1 MYEEK
6 VRIDLPTEVPI
17 LPVRDTVFYPFVVSP
32 IIIGREKSI
41 KLVEDALVKD
51 KVIALFSQK
60 DANAEDPQVTD
71 LFDMG
76 TVVLILKMLKFPDGS
91 LRLIVQGLSRAKL
104 KGIVQ
109 AEPYLK
115 GRIEVLEEVEER
127 SLEVQAMMRNVLS
140 LFQKLVNL
148 APYLSEEV
156 YIAAMNIES
165 PNKLSDFISSNLTLD
180 IRIKQE
186 LLETIDIKIRLQRL
200 TLYLTEELAVL
211 ELGSK
216 IQTQVRTEVDRT
228 QKEFF
233 LRKQMEAI
241 QRELGEGD
249 EKTVELNELKI
260 KIKEAKMPP
269 EVEKEAERELL
280 RLMKMPFAAAE
291 YTVSRT
297 YLDWLTGLPWSK
309 ATADMLDITKA
320 RQILDEDHYDLEK
333 VKQRILEYLA
343 VRKLRPEAKGPILC
357 FIGPP
362 GTGKTSLGR
371 SIARALGR
379 KFMRIS
385 LGGIRD
391 EAEIRGHRRTYV
403 GSLPGRIIQ
412 GIRRAESNNPVF
424 MLDEIDKIGE
434 DFRGDPASALLEVL
448 DPEQNNTFSD
458 HYLDVP
464 FDLSRVIFIATGNIL
479 DPVPPAL
486 RDRMEVLELPGYTQ
500 NEKLLITQKY
510 LIPRQT
516 KEHGLTEANIEF
528 TVAGVL
534 KIITSYS
541 KEAGLRNL
549 EREIA
554 SVCRKVATKVAE
566 GITSKV
572 VVTDQNIQEFLG
584 PQKFIP
590 EVAEKKDAIGVATG
604 MAWTPMGGE
613 ILFIESS
620 KMRGNKGLTLTGQ
633 LGDVMKE
640 SAQAA
645 LSYIRSH
652 AQELN
657 IAEDFFETMDIHVH
671 VPAGAIPKDGPS
683 AGVTMATSLV
693 SLLTDRAVKHD
704 LAMTGEITLRGEV
717 LPIGGIKEKVL
728 AAHLAGIKTV
738 VLPKKNEGDL
748 EDIPQEIREK
758 IRFVLVDK
766 LADVLVEALNPKNA

>member
-6 VRIDLPTEVPI
+6 VRIDLPTEVPL

-41 KLVEDALVKD
+41 KLVEDALVRD
-51 KVIALFSQK
+51 KIIALFSQK
-60 DANAEDPQVTD
+60 DSNVEDPQVTD
-71 LFDMG
+71 LYDTG
-76 TVVLILKMLKFPDGS
+76 TIVLILKMLKFPDGS
-91 LRLIVQGLSRAKL
+91 LRLIVQGLGRAKL

-115 GRIEVLEEVEER
+115 GRVEVLEEVEER
-127 SLEVQAMMRNVLS
+127 SLEVQAMMRNVLT

-165 PNKLSDFISSNLTLD
+165 PNKLSDFIASNLNLD
-180 IRIKQE
+180 MRVKQE
-186 LLETIDIKIRLQRL
+186 LLETSDIKRRLERL

-216 IQTQVRTEVDRT
+216 IQSQVRTEVDRT

-249 EKTVELNELKI
+249 EKTIELSELKI
-260 KIKEAKMPP
+260 KIKDAKMPP

-280 RLMKMPFAAAE
+280 RLLKMPFAAAE

-297 YLDWLTGLPWSK
+297 YLDWLIALPWSK
-309 ATADMLDITKA
+309 ATADILDIAKA

-464 FDLSRVIFIATGNIL
+464 FDLSRVMFIATGNIL

-500 NEKLLITQKY
+500 NERLLITQKY

-528 TVAGVL
+528 TAGAVI
-534 KIITSYS
+534 KIIISYT

-554 SVCRKVATKVAE
+554 AVCRKVATKVAE
-566 GITSKV
+566 GMAEKV
-572 VVTDQNIQEFLG
+572 VVTDQNIREFLG
-584 PQKFIP
+584 PPKFIP
-590 EVAEKKDAIGVATG
+590 EVAEKKDAVGVATG

-620 KMRGNKGLTLTGQ
+620 KMRGSKGLTLTGQ
-633 LGDVMKE
+633 LGEVMKE

-652 AQELN
+652 AKDLG
-657 IAEDFFETMDIHVH
+657 IAEDFFESLDIHVH

-693 SLLTDRAVKHD
+693 SLLSDRPVKHD
-704 LAMTGEITLRGEV
+704 LSMTGEITLRGEV
-717 LPIGGIKEKVL
+717 LPVGGIKEKVL
-728 AAHLAGIKTV
+728 AAHLAGISTI

-758 IRFVLVDK
+758 VKFVLVDK
-766 LADVLVEALNPKNA
+766 LDEVLQEALNPKVA

>member
-1 MYEEK
+1 MSEDK
-6 VRIDLPTEVPI
+6 RIDLPNEVPI

-32 IIIGREKSI
+32 IVVGREKSI
-41 KLVEDALVKD
+41 RLVDDALLKD
-51 KVIALFSQK
+51 KIIGLFTQK
-60 DANAEDPQVTD
+60 DAQVEDPQVTD
-71 LFDMG
+71 LYDMG
-76 TVVLILKMLKFPDGS
+76 TMALILKMLKFPDGS
-91 LRLIVQGLSRAKL
+91 LRLIVQGLGRAKL

-115 GRIEVLEEVEER
+115 GRVDIQEEVEEK
-127 SLEVQAMMRNVLS
+127 SIEIEAMMRNMIT
-140 LFQKLVNL
+140 LFQKLVSL

-156 YIAAMNIES
+156 YIAAMNIDS
-165 PNKLSDFISSNLTLD
+165 PNKLCDFIASNLNLD
-180 IRIKQE
+180 IKIKQE
-186 LLETIDIKIRLQRL
+186 ILETTEVRKRLQRL
-200 TLYLTEELAVL
+200 TLFLNEELEVL

-216 IQTQVRTEVDRT
+216 IQSQVRTEVDRA

-249 EKTVELNELKI
+249 EKTLEINELRI

-269 EVEKEAERELL
+269 EVEKEADRELM
-280 RLMKMPFAAAE
+280 RLAKMPLAAAE

-297 YLDWLTGLPWSK
+297 YLDWLIALPWNRS
-309 ATADMLDITKA
+309 TTDMLDIPAA
-320 RQILDEDHYDLEK
+320 RQILEDDHYGLEK

-371 SIARALGR
+371 SIAHALGR

-412 GIRRAESNNPVF
+412 GIRRAETNNPVF

-434 DFRGDPASALLEVL
+434 DFRGDPSSALLEVL

-464 FDLSRVIFIATGNIL
+464 FDLSKVMFIATGNIM
-479 DPVPPAL
+479 DPIPPAL
-486 RDRMEVLELPGYTQ
+486 RDRMEILELPGYTQ
-500 NEKLLITQKY
+500 REKLLIAQKY

-516 KEHGLTEANIEF
+516 REQGLTADNVELSDDA
-528 TVAGVL
+528 VL
-534 KIITSYS
+534 KIINNYTR
-541 KEAGLRNL
+541 EAGLRNL

-554 SVCRKVATKVAE
+554 GVCRKVATRVAE
-566 GITSKV
+566 GHKEKIL
-572 VVTDQNIQEFLG
+572 VTDKNIQEFLG
-584 PQKFIP
+584 PIKFIM
-590 EVAEKKDAIGVATG
+590 EIADKKDSIGVATG

-613 ILFIESS
+613 ILFVEST
-620 KMRGNKGLTLTGQ
+620 KMRGSKGLTLTGQ

-652 AQELN
+652 AKELN

-693 SLLTDRAVKHD
+693 SLLTDRPVKHD
-704 LAMTGEITLRGEV
+704 LAMTGEITLRGDV

-728 AAHLAGIKTV
+728 AAQLAGITTI
-738 VLPKKNEGDL
+738 VLPKQNEGDL

-758 IRFVLVDK
+758 MKFIKVERLD
-766 LADVLVEALNPKNA
+766 DVLKVALI

>member
-51 KVIALFSQK
+51 KIIALFSQK
-60 DANAEDPQVTD
+60 DANAEDPQVND
-71 LFDMG
+71 LYDMG

-115 GRIEVLEEVEER
+115 GRVEVLEEVEER

-165 PNKLSDFISSNLTLD
+165 PNKLSDFVSSNLTLD

-186 LLETIDIKIRLQRL
+186 LLEIIDIKRRLERL
-200 TLYLTEELAVL
+200 TVYLTEELAVL

-216 IQTQVRTEVDRT
+216 IQSQVRTEVDRT

-249 EKTVELNELKI
+249 EKTIELNELKI

-379 KFMRIS
+379 KFVRIS

-448 DPEQNNTFSD
+448 DPEQNNSFSD

-516 KEHGLTEANIEF
+516 KEHGLSDANIEF
-528 TVAGVL
+528 TPAGVL
-534 KIITSYS
+534 RIITSYS

-554 SVCRKVATKVAE
+554 GVCRKVATKVAE
-566 GITSKV
+566 GITNKV
-572 VVTDQNIQEFLG
+572 TVTDQNIQEFLG

-652 AQELN
+652 SQDLN
-657 IAEDFFETMDIHVH
+657 IADDFFETMDIHVH

-693 SLLTDRAVKHD
+693 SLLSERAIKHD

-717 LPIGGIKEKVL
+717 LPVGGIKEKVL
-728 AAHLAGIKTV
+728 AAHLAGIKTII
-738 VLPKKNEGDL
+738 LPKKNEGDL
-748 EDIPQEIREK
+748 EDIPQEIREQVK
-758 IRFVLVDK
+758 FVLVDK
-766 LADVLVEALNPKNA
+766 LADVLQEALNPKVA

>member
-41 KLVEDALVKD
+41 RLVEDALVRD
-51 KVIALFSQK
+51 KIIALFSQK
-60 DANAEDPQVTD
+60 DSNAEDPQVND

-115 GRIEVLEEVEER
+115 GRVEVLEEVEER

-186 LLETIDIKIRLQRL
+186 LLETIDIRKRLERL
-200 TLYLTEELAVL
+200 TVYLTEELAVL

-216 IQTQVRTEVDRT
+216 IQSQVRTEVDRT

-249 EKTVELNELKI
+249 EKTIELNELKI
-260 KIKEAKMPP
+260 KIKEAKMPL

-309 ATADMLDITKA
+309 ATADMLDIAQA

-379 KFMRIS
+379 KFVRIS

-448 DPEQNNTFSD
+448 DPEQNNSFSD

-516 KEHGLTEANIEF
+516 KEHGLTAANIEF
-528 TVAGVL
+528 TPSGVL
-534 KIITSYS
+534 KIITNYS
-541 KEAGLRNL
+541 REAGLRNL

-554 SVCRKVATKVAE
+554 GVCRKVATKVAE
-566 GITSKV
+566 GVADKV
-572 VVTDQNIQEFLG
+572 VITDQNIQEFLG
-584 PQKFIP
+584 PKKYIP
-590 EVAEKKDAIGVATG
+590 EVAEKKDAVGVATG
-604 MAWTPMGGE
+604 LAWTPMGGE

-633 LGDVMKE
+633 LGEVMKE

-652 AQELN
+652 ALDLN
-657 IAEDFFETMDIHVH
+657 IADDFFETMDIHVH

-717 LPIGGIKEKVL
+717 LPVGGIKEKVL
-728 AAHLAGIKTV
+728 AAHLAGINTII
-738 VLPKKNEGDL
+738 LPKKNEGDL

-758 IRFVLVDK
+758 IKFVLVDK
-766 LADVLVEALNPKNA
+766 LADVLQEALNPKVA

>member
-1 MYEEK
+1 MADEK
-6 VRIDLPTEVPI
+6 VHIDLPSELPI
-17 LPVRDTVFYPFVVSP
+17 LPVRDTVFFPYVVSP
-32 IIIGREKSI
+32 IVVGREKSI
-41 KLVEDALVKD
+41 KLVDDVLVKD
-51 KVIALFSQK
+51 KIIGLFTQR
-60 DANAEDPQVTD
+60 DHLVEEPQISD
-71 LFDMG
+71 LYDLG
-76 TVVLILKMLKFPDGS
+76 TVALILKMLKFPDGS

-104 KGIVQ
+104 VGVVQ
-109 AEPYLK
+109 IEPYLK
-115 GRIEVLEEVEER
+115 GRIELLEEIEEKNK
-127 SLEVQAMMRNVLS
+127 EVDAMMRNVLN
-140 LFQKLVNL
+140 LFRKLVSL
-148 APYLSEEV
+148 APYLNEELF
-156 YIAAMNIES
+156 IAAMNIDS
-165 PNKLSDFISSNLTLD
+165 PNKLADFIASNLNID
-180 IRIKQE
+180 VKIKQE
-186 LLETIDIKIRLQRL
+186 LLSTFDINRRLQRL
-200 TLYLTEELAVL
+200 TFFLNEELEVL

-216 IQTQVRTEVDRT
+216 IQSQVRTEVDRT
-228 QKEFF
+228 QKEFL
-233 LRKQMEAI
+233 LRKQLEAI

-249 EKTVELNELKI
+249 EKSVEINELKK

-280 RLMKMPFAAAE
+280 RLAKMSFAAAE

-297 YLDWLTGLPWSK
+297 YLDWLVSLPWSK
-309 ATADMLDITKA
+309 QTEDMLDISKA
-320 RQILDEDHYDLEK
+320 RTILDEDHYNLEK

-371 SIARALGR
+371 SIAHALGR
-379 KFMRIS
+379 KFVRIS

-391 EAEIRGHRRTYV
+391 EAEIRGHRRTYI

-412 GIRRAESNNPVF
+412 GIRRSESNNPVF

-434 DFRGDPASALLEVL
+434 DFRGDPSSALLEVL
-448 DPEQNNTFSD
+448 DPEQNNSFTD

-464 FDLSRVIFIATGNIL
+464 FDLSKVMFIATGNII

-500 NEKLLITQKY
+500 REKLLIAQKY

-516 KEHGLTEANIEF
+516 REQGLTEQYIEF
-528 TVAGVL
+528 NPEAIL
-534 KIITSYS
+534 KIINNYT

-554 SVCRKVATKVAE
+554 AVCRKVATRVAE
-566 GITSKV
+566 GQTTKVIITE
-572 VVTDQNIQEFLG
+572 QNLQEFLG
-584 PQKFIP
+584 PIKFIR
-590 EVAEKKDAIGVATG
+590 EIAEKKDAVGVATG

-613 ILFIESS
+613 ILFVEST

-633 LGDVMKE
+633 LGDIMKE

-652 AQELN
+652 SKELS
-657 IAEDFFETMDIHVH
+657 IPEDFFDNIDIHIH

-693 SLLTDRAVKHD
+693 SLLSNRPVRHD
-704 LAMTGEITLRGEV
+704 LAMTGEITLRGDV

-728 AAHLAGIKTV
+728 GAQLAGINMII
-738 VLPKKNEGDL
+738 LPKKNEGDL
-748 EDIPQEIREK
+748 VDIPQEIREK
-758 IRFVLVDK
+758 VKFILVEK
-766 LADVLVEALNPKNA
+766 LAEVFEVALKEKEK

>member
-41 KLVEDALVKD
+41 RLVEDALVRD
-51 KVIALFSQK
+51 KIIALFSQK
-60 DANAEDPQVTD
+60 DSNAEDPQVTD
-71 LFDMG
+71 LYDMG
-76 TVVLILKMLKFPDGS
+76 TIVLILKMLKFPDGS
-91 LRLIVQGLSRAKL
+91 LRLIVQGLGRAKL

-115 GRIEVLEEVEER
+115 GRVEVLEEVEER

-165 PNKLSDFISSNLTLD
+165 PNKLCDFISSNLTLD
-180 IRIKQE
+180 VRIKQE
-186 LLETIDIKIRLQRL
+186 LLETIDIKNRLERL

-216 IQTQVRTEVDRT
+216 IQSQVRTEVDRT

-249 EKTVELNELKI
+249 EKTIELNELKI
-260 KIKEAKMPP
+260 KIKDAKMPP

-280 RLMKMPFAAAE
+280 RLLKMPFAAAE

-297 YLDWLTGLPWSK
+297 YLDWLIALPWSK
-309 ATADMLDITKA
+309 ATADMLDIAKA

-379 KFMRIS
+379 KFVRIS

-516 KEHGLTEANIEF
+516 KEHGLTDANIEF
-528 TVAGVL
+528 TQAGVL

-554 SVCRKVATKVAE
+554 GVCRKVATKVAE
-566 GITSKV
+566 GLASKV
-572 VVTDQNIQEFLG
+572 VVTEQNIQEFLG

-590 EVAEKKDAIGVATG
+590 EMAEKKDAIGVATG

-652 AQELN
+652 AKDLD
-657 IAEDFFETMDIHVH
+657 IADDFFETMDIHVH

-738 VLPKKNEGDL
+738 VLPKQNEGDL

-758 IRFVLVDK
+758 IKFVLVDK
-766 LADVLVEALNPKNA
+766 LADVLQEALNPKVA

>member
-51 KVIALFSQK
+51 KIIALFSQK
-60 DANAEDPQVTD
+60 DANAEDPQVND

-186 LLETIDIKIRLQRL
+186 LLETIDIKMRLERL

-249 EKTVELNELKI
+249 EKTIELNELKV

-516 KEHGLTEANIEF
+516 KEHGLTDANIEF
-528 TVAGVL
+528 TVAGIL

-549 EREIA
+549 EREVA

-566 GITSKV
+566 GIMGKV

-652 AQELN
+652 AKDLD
-657 IAEDFFETMDIHVH
+657 IADDFFETMDIHVH

-738 VLPKKNEGDL
+738 VLPKQNEGDL

-758 IRFVLVDK
+758 IKFVLVDK
-766 LADVLVEALNPKNA
+766 LADVLVEALNPKVA